1 MYLSFFFVRASVML
15 FVLRLLPAY
24 KRWQQR
30 VVISAFIINF
40 LATAY
45 TLFMLGF
52 FCVPFRANWA
62 TVPNSRCLSKDV
74 LVFTNQINAGKIH
87 QRLPCSLPGS
97 TVTEINQPLHV
108 YATLP
113 LQ

>member
-15 FVLRLLPAY
+15 FVLRLLPSY
-24 KRWQQR
+24 KKWQQR
-30 VVISAFIINF
+30 VVTSTFIINF

-52 FCVPFRANWA
+52 FCVPFQANWKA
-62 TVPNSRCLSKDV
+62 VPNSRCLSKKV

-87 QRLPCSLPGS
+87 CRRPHSLSGY
-97 TVTEINQPLHV
+97 TVTEII
-108 YATLP
+108 
-113 LQ
+113 